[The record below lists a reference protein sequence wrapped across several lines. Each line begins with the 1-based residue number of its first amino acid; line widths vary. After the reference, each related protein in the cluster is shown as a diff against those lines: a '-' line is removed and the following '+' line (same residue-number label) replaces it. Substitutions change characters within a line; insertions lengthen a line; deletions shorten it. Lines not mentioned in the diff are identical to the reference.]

1 MKIIGGPVLQV
12 CDENPVGYI
21 CKVFRIVT
29 GTQKLL
35 SKCNNEVDYDDDNDG
50 DGDAGVDN
58 DSDHEGPLLQQSRLE
73 WPLVCVSLE
82 ARMSRRSRSN

>member
-21 CKVFRIVT
+21 CKVIRIVT

-35 SKCNNEVDYDDDNDG
+35 NKCNNEVDYDDDNDRDDDD
-50 DGDAGVDN
+50 DGVGN
-58 DSDHEGPLLQQSRLE
+58 DSDHEGSLL
-73 WPLVCVSLE
+73 
-82 ARMSRRSRSN
+82 